1 VISFPIS
8 PVRVGP
14 FEVQRSLV
22 ADGWT
27 RYSLVV
33 EGKVLRTWLSCPSVN
48 DCRDALMLAQM
59 RGRATR
65 KTVDLLL
72 RSAELAADEAAQ
84 LAEKAN
90 RGARCRYH
98 RF

>member
-1 VISFPIS
+1 MISFPIA
-8 PVRVGP
+8 PIRVGP

-33 EGKVLRTWLSCPSVN
+33 EKAVLRTWISCPSVN
-48 DCRDALMLAQM
+48 DCRDALMLAQS
-59 RGRATR
+59 RGQATR

-72 RSAELAADEAAQ
+72 RSADLAAVEAEQ

-90 RGARCRYH
+90 RGLRYH